1 METAFIMDK
10 HTVTM
15 KREQFEQV
23 DLNGAACHWQR
34 RVTMFLKKPDQMD
47 IPIEL
52 ISTNPDQPRKSFE
65 DKELS
70 ELSDSIREFGV
81 IQPIIVKRDT
91 KGQYIVIAGERR
103 LRAAA
108 LAGLKK
114 IPAIVRDADEK
125 DSALLALVENVQR
138 EALNYIEEAAAYKRL
153 MEEYGLTQSEI
164 AKRVGKQ
171 QSTISNKIRILSL
184 PPDIQQVLAENQLTE
199 RHARALLK
207 VNDDTVRKLILSR
220 IVEHSLNVKQTEK
233 LIEDVLKKQEEEQRK
248 GEKLRFINY
257 RIYLNTLKKAFSSIA
272 EIEKNAKFYQEDKGD
287 RLEIRIIIPKNE
299 NKPNLV
305 SGS

>member
-1 METAFIMDK
+1 MI
-10 HTVTM
+10 
-15 KREQFEQV
+15 
-23 DLNGAACHWQR
+23 
-34 RVTMFLKKPDQMD
+34 MFLKKPDQMD

-52 ISTNPDQPRKSFE
+52 ISVNPNQPRKVFE
-65 DKELS
+65 EKELS

-81 IQPIIVKRDT
+81 IQPILVKRNN
-91 KGQYIVIAGERR
+91 KGQYELIAGERR

-138 EALNYIEEAAAYKRL
+138 EALNYIEEAVAYRRL

-184 PPDIQQVLAENQLTE
+184 PPEIQQALTENQLTE

-207 VNDDTVRKLILSR
+207 IDDDAVRKQIIGR
-220 IVEHSLNVKQTEK
+220 VVEHNLNVKQTEK
-233 LIEDVLKKQEEEQRK
+233 MIEDFLKKQDEERRK

-272 EIEKNAKFYQEDKGD
+272 EIEKNAKFYLEDKGEH
-287 RLEIRIIIPKNE
+287 LEVRIIIPKNE
-299 NKPNLV
+299 NKAATARAD
-305 SGS
+305 